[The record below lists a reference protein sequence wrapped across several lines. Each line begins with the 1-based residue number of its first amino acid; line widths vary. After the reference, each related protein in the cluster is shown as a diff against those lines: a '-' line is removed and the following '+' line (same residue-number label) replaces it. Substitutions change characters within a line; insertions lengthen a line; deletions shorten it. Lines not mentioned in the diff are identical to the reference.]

1 VIPNSNIL
9 VIQEFRVSRYQVLVF
24 QCLLYLIFIPLL
36 INILAL
42 LCFALYLNTEQE
54 DIFKFVFRKEAL
66 SELQDFEQQLY
77 FDYFSSPTLYDN
89 SFQTGQQ
96 DSQLSVSQSIVNSDL
111 KSDLN
116 QFTNTFPESVKLA
129 IQRKTVDLATI

>member
-1 VIPNSNIL
+1 M
-9 VIQEFRVSRYQVLVF
+9 
-24 QCLLYLIFIPLL
+24 
-36 INILAL
+36 
-42 LCFALYLNTEQE
+42 
-54 DIFKFVFRKEAL
+54 
-66 SELQDFEQQLY
+66 
-77 FDYFSSPTLYDN
+77 N

-129 IQRKTVDLATI
+129 IQEKRLI

>member
-1 VIPNSNIL
+1 LFCAFDRIYL
-9 VIQEFRVSRYQVLVF
+9 EYWTRRY
-24 QCLLYLIFIPLL
+24 
-36 INILAL
+36 
-42 LCFALYLNTEQE
+42 
-54 DIFKFVFRKEAL
+54 IFKFVFRKEAL

-129 IQRKTVDLATI
+129 IQRKTVDLATEYNQNSIHSLTNLLLI

>member
-1 VIPNSNIL
+1 LFCAFDRIYLEYWTRRYILNS
-9 VIQEFRVSRYQVLVF
+9 
-24 QCLLYLIFIPLL
+24 YL
-36 INILAL
+36 
-42 LCFALYLNTEQE
+42 E
-54 DIFKFVFRKEAL
+54 KE

-77 FDYFSSPTLYDN
+77 FDYFSSPTLYD

-129 IQRKTVDLATI
+129 IQEKRLI

>member
-1 VIPNSNIL
+1 L
-9 VIQEFRVSRYQVLVF
+9 EYWTRRY
-24 QCLLYLIFIPLL
+24 
-36 INILAL
+36 
-42 LCFALYLNTEQE
+42 
-54 DIFKFVFRKEAL
+54 IFKFVFRKEAL

-96 DSQLSVSQSIVNSDL
+96 DQLSVSQSIVNSDL

-129 IQRKTVDLATI
+129 IQRKTVDLATEYNQNSIHSLTNLLLI

>member
-1 VIPNSNIL
+1 MI
-9 VIQEFRVSRYQVLVF
+9 
-24 QCLLYLIFIPLL
+24 
-36 INILAL
+36 
-42 LCFALYLNTEQE
+42 
-54 DIFKFVFRKEAL
+54 
-66 SELQDFEQQLY
+66 
-77 FDYFSSPTLYDN
+77 FSSPTLYDN

-129 IQRKTVDLATI
+129 IQEKRLI

>member
-1 VIPNSNIL
+1 LTEYIW
-9 VIQEFRVSRYQVLVF
+9 
-24 QCLLYLIFIPLL
+24 
-36 INILAL
+36 
-42 LCFALYLNTEQE
+42 NTEQE

-96 DSQLSVSQSIVNSDL
+96 DSQLSFLSQ
-111 KSDLN
+111 
-116 QFTNTFPESVKLA
+116 
-129 IQRKTVDLATI
+129 

>member
-1 VIPNSNIL
+1 LTEYIW
-9 VIQEFRVSRYQVLVF
+9 
-24 QCLLYLIFIPLL
+24 
-36 INILAL
+36 
-42 LCFALYLNTEQE
+42 NTEQE

-96 DSQLSVSQSIVNSDL
+96 DSQSSFLSQ
-111 KSDLN
+111 
-116 QFTNTFPESVKLA
+116 
-129 IQRKTVDLATI
+129 

>member
-1 VIPNSNIL
+1 LSSNFISIIFL
-9 VIQEFRVSRYQVLVF
+9 VQ
-24 QCLLYLIFIPLL
+24 
-36 INILAL
+36 
-42 LCFALYLNTEQE
+42 
-54 DIFKFVFRKEAL
+54 
-66 SELQDFEQQLY
+66 
-77 FDYFSSPTLYDN
+77 LYDN

-129 IQRKTVDLATI
+129 IQRKTVDLATESK